1 MKKGVIAIVLTLMLS
16 VGLCLSMAPKADAI
30 TLAIPER
37 GFLIPYVYGD
47 STTGIDTVAGI
58 VKNPEI
64 GVTETV
70 LWAFFDEVSDHIMDG
85 DFPMTVGDVYLF
97 SWNNAKGFG
106 LDDVP
111 GYLVFASATDTT
123 NLSANAL
130 QVLGLQV
137 AAYIPVIPLRT
148 VDLSIVGGQIA
159 DVALATGHYAIPAGS
174 DVLMRYALE
183 LGLQSTIV
191 CWFDTNPL
199 ISITVDMYNL
209 DEANISLELDLPY
222 ELTLI
227 DPAYQIGRPASFTD
241 GYYHIGAVETWPEDG
256 IAFTMVANASLTEIQ
271 TLLATHYLI
280 VD

>member
-16 VGLCLSMAPKADAI
+16 VGVCLSMAPKADAI

-64 GVTETV
+64 GLTETV

-85 DFPMTVGDVYLF
+85 DFPMTVGDVVLF
-97 SWNNAKGFG
+97 SWNAAKGFG
-106 LDDVP
+106 LDGVP
-111 GYLVFASATDTT
+111 GYLVFASASDTT

-137 AAYIPVIPLRT
+137 AAYIPVVPLRT
-148 VDLSIVGGQIA
+148 VDLVIGAQVV
-159 DVALATGHYAIPAGS
+159 DVQLAAGHYAIPAGS

-183 LGLQSTIV
+183 SGLQSTIV
-191 CWFDTNPL
+191 CWFDDNPL
-199 ISITVDMYNL
+199 TSITVDMYNL
-209 DEANISLELDLPY
+209 DEVNVSLELDLPY

-227 DPAYQIGRPASFTD
+227 DPAFQIGRPTSFVD

-256 IAFTMVANASLTEIQ
+256 VAFTMVANASFTEIQ